1 MNVLRNLLLWIL
13 LALVGAAGWYL
24 LAQDPGYVLV
34 RFRGTDYTTTVLWA
48 GAGLLVLAFGL
59 WLLWTL
65 LTLPFRAWRQR
76 GERRSRA
83 RLGGGLDSL
92 HQGHYARAEKLLAED
107 DNPADAA
114 VARIGAARAALARG
128 SREDAERHLDG
139 IDDSHAA
146 SRALARAELA
156 LADGRPTDALVA
168 LDMPGAQPLPPRG
181 LVLRAQALAISGK
194 YADAYGLLGALKQ
207 QHAVAAHDWTRYE
220 TEWAAGALREAG
232 DSNLLAERWEAL
244 PKALRT
250 EPAVARAY
258 ARRAADL
265 GWDDAA
271 SKTIEQALDARWDE
285 GLAGDYARLPV
296 GRYEHRQATA
306 ERWLQAYPRSPAL
319 LLGLARL
326 ARAQGRWEQA
336 EAYLHRAVEQGAGTE
351 AWEELGHGFVEQG
364 DEARARFSYA
374 NALRASRGEPVNGFL
389 APGPGADP
397 SAVHVDTRLAGV
409 DANGPGPRRDPPHP
423 GG

>member
-13 LALVGAAGWYL
+13 LALIGAAAWYL

-48 GAGLLVLAFGL
+48 AVGLLALAFGV

-65 LTLPFRAWRQR
+65 VTLPFRAWRQR

-107 DNPADAA
+107 DNPADVA
-114 VARIGAARAALARG
+114 VARIAAARAALARG
-128 SREDAERHLDG
+128 SQEDAQRHLDA

-146 SRALARAELA
+146 SRAIARAELA

-168 LDMPGAQPLPPRG
+168 LDLPSAQPLPPRG

-207 QHAVAAHDWTRYE
+207 QHAVPAHDWTRYE
-220 TEWAAGALREAG
+220 AEWAAGALREAG

-244 PKALRT
+244 PKTLRT
-250 EPAVARAY
+250 EPPVVRAY

-271 SKTIEQALDARWDE
+271 GKSIEHALGSRWDE
-285 GLAGDYARLPV
+285 GLASEYGRLPI
-296 GRYEHRQATA
+296 GRFDHRQAAA
-306 ERWLQAYPRSPAL
+306 ERWLQAHPRSPAL
-319 LLGLARL
+319 LLALARL
-326 ARAQGRWEQA
+326 TRAQGRWDQS

-351 AWEELGHGFVEQG
+351 AWEELGHGFVEHG
-364 DEARARFSYA
+364 DEPRARFSYA
-374 NALRASRGEPVNGFL
+374 NALRAGRGEPVNGFAAAAGEDHAT
-389 APGPGADP
+389 APRDDTAFGSALGSDQQAGAI
-397 SAVHVDTRLAGV
+397 
-409 DANGPGPRRDPPHP
+409 PPHLRD
-423 GG
+423 